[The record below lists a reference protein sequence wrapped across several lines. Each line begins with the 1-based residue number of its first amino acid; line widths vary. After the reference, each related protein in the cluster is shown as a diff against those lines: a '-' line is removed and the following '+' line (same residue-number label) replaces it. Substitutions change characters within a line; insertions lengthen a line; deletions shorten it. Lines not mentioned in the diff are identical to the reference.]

1 MAITVAVA
9 GASGYAGGEVL
20 RLLLNHP
27 AYLSG
32 ELEIGALTGHSTA
45 GESVGALMPHLPQ
58 LRERRIVDTTIE
70 NLAGHDVVFLGLP
83 HGHSVEIGKTL
94 GEEVLVIDCAAD
106 FRLKDK
112 AAWDSYYGGEY
123 AGSWP
128 YGIPEM
134 PGHREAIAKS
144 KRVAVAG
151 CFPTTTTL
159 GALPAVAKGLI
170 EPDISVIAVTGVSGA
185 GKKASVAQL
194 GAETMGNVR
203 AYKPGGSHRHT
214 PEMVQNLSE
223 YSQQGP
229 VAVSFTPVLAPM
241 PRGILA
247 TITAKL
253 APGVDAAA
261 VRAAYEEFY
270 ADEPFC
276 LVLPEGQQPETQ
288 NVVGSNMV
296 HIQAHVDDI
305 TGRLIVTAALDN
317 LCKGTAGGA
326 VQCMNLALG
335 LPETAG
341 LPQAA
346 VAP

>member
-45 GESVGALMPHLPQ
+45 GQSVGALMPHLPQ

-70 NLAGHDVVFLGLP
+70 NLSGHDVVFLGLP
-83 HGHSVEIGKTL
+83 HGHSAEIGKAL

-112 AAWDSYYGGEY
+112 AAWDDYYGGEY

-134 PGHREAIAKS
+134 PGHREAIAQS

-223 YSQQGP
+223 YSQQGT

-247 TITAKL
+247 TCSAPVTQGVTAER
-253 APGVDAAA
+253 
-261 VRAAYEEFY
+261 VREAYRRHFD
-270 ADEPFC
+270 DEPF
-276 LVLPEGQQPETQ
+276 VEILPDGVWPQTAA
-288 NVVGSNMV
+288 VVGSNRV
-296 HIQAHVDDI
+296 SIQVTVDPAA
-305 TGRLIVTAALDN
+305 GRLIAIAAEDN
-317 LCKGTAGGA
+317 LTKGTAGGA
-326 VQCMNLALG
+326 IQSMNIALG
-335 LPETAG
+335 LPETTG
-341 LPQAA
+341 LSAVG